1 MSESATATTTHAAN
15 AGDAAA
21 ISAAEAAKPGD
32 APMSGSP
39 TLSSTWRTSPLERR
53 PGRTVA
59 CAVAIGA
66 FSILFGVVAG
76 DWLWGSIA
84 AVMLL
89 LVTMDAFVATTYVTD
104 ASGLRIHGPLRSR
117 QVRWQDVVRVAAE
130 ADGALLV
137 MKSGGGV
144 TVLLDSPQRGQWLA
158 QRATKELA
166 A

>member
-1 MSESATATTTHAAN
+1 M
-15 AGDAAA
+15 
-21 ISAAEAAKPGD
+21 
-32 APMSGSP
+32 
-39 TLSSTWRTSPLERR
+39 
-53 PGRTVA
+53 A

-117 QVRWQDVVRVAAE
+117 QVRWQDVVRVATE